1 MYQPELPFGGKR
13 ANRFFWPEVTL
24 IAAGTVAFGGETYAL
39 KAGRIYYGLALG
51 AAALAAFAGA
61 AKLHDVGL
69 GIQPTARGLGSDMG
83 AIEPASAG
91 LVNEQL
97 VIDFPTAPNL
107 MMVEQGHS
115 RPPAVQEQLVQF
127 SA

>member
-1 MYQPELPFGGKR
+1 MYQPELPFGATR
-13 ANRFFWPEVTL
+13 ANRFFLPEVTL

-39 KAGRIYYGLALG
+39 RAGRIYEGLALG
-51 AAALAAFAGA
+51 AAALVAFAGA

-69 GIQPTARGLGSDMG
+69 GIQPTARELGPDLE
-83 AIEPASAG
+83 AIEPVSANS
-91 LVNEQL
+91 VYQQL
-97 VIDFPTAPNL
+97 VIDFPTTPNL

-115 RPPAVQEQLVQF
+115 VPPAVQKQLVQF